1 MSDKYKGSGLMASNS
16 YDIDFSGMTP
26 GLENLTRG
34 YVDYAKEVIVRR
46 ALPELRDG
54 LKPVNRRI
62 LYTMYKNKC
71 IGKMTKCADIAGA
84 TMKFHAHGDAPIYDA
99 LVLMTDKNGTMMLPV
114 IDGQGNF
121 GGVCTTDSPAASR
134 YTEAKLSDIA
144 VAEYFGEMNGI
155 DFVPNFD
162 SSALEPDALP
172 VSFPAVLCNSQTGIA
187 VGFRSNMPSFN
198 FNDVIDLTLEYL
210 RNGECKTV
218 ICPDFST
225 GGYYIRNEKELRKL
239 MQTGTAK
246 IKLRGKVTKTNK
258 EIAVVEFPYGKTI
271 QRIQSQINAMDIQG
285 IREVGDTADFEH
297 GTSLTVDCTS
307 KQRVDEVL
315 LALYKYTDLQCNF
328 VADMMTIH
336 NGVPVRYGVWG
347 IIEEWVAWRRE
358 VLLKQYNRELEALKV
373 KIRESRAFI
382 ELISDKDKLD
392 EVTRLILKVGDAE
405 AIAYILANYNNEI
418 IDADLAKWI
427 VSRRINAFRNGG
439 KYQKEY
445 EDYTNSIKYYEY
457 YIENI
462 DSAIIDQLTKLKS
475 KYGSLHPRRTEITNE
490 DYDFKVTEKGEVIKD
505 DTECLY
511 SFKSGFLKKQRSQFA
526 RMVEDNSVE
535 YQFTASASD
544 TLIAIDNRGR
554 VLRIYCEDIPYS
566 GATDLGTYIPMYCE
580 LTETDD
586 YKIVYIG
593 VLDGNTRMILYKDG
607 NVGFL
612 DTSEWLGLSRRVR
625 VQEKGICLDCANI
638 IGAVLEEIPDWL
650 CVLDTSGRLSMTDT
664 NAIKRKARTAKTRV
678 FSLKPGETLS
688 SYACLTDAEM
698 YTTVKDVDYFYAPK
712 LSYLRDSSDW
722 VSDNKPFYAMF

>member
-1 MSDKYKGSGLMASNS
+1 MSDTNKSSGLMSG
-16 YDIDFSGMTP
+16 DISAVDFSKLTP
-26 GLENLTRG
+26 GLKNLTEG

-46 ALPELRDG
+46 ALPELKDG

-71 IGKMTKCADIAGA
+71 MGSMTKCADIAGA

-99 LVLMTDKNGTMMLPV
+99 MVLMTDKNGTMMLPV
-114 IDGQGNF
+114 IEGQGNF
-121 GGVCTTDSPAASR
+121 GGVCTTDSAAASR
-134 YTEAKLSDIA
+134 YTEAKLSEFA
-144 VAEYFGEMNGI
+144 VSEYFGELNGI

-162 SSALEPDALP
+162 SSAVEPSALP

-210 RNGECKTV
+210 RTGKCTTV

-239 MQTGTAK
+239 MQTGTGK

-258 EIAVVEFPYGKTI
+258 EIAVVEFPFGKTI
-271 QRIQSQINAMDIQG
+271 QRIQSQINEMDIQG

-297 GTSLTVDCTS
+297 GTSLTIDCTS

-336 NGVPVRYGVWG
+336 NEVPVRYGVWG
-347 IIEEWVAWRRE
+347 IIEKWVEWRRE
-358 VLLKQYNRELEALKV
+358 VLLKQYKNELDALRN

-382 ELISDKDKLD
+382 ELISDKTKLD
-392 EVTRLILKVGDAE
+392 EVTRLILKVGDRE
-405 AIAYILANYNNEI
+405 AIDYILANYDNDI

-445 EDYTNSIKYYEY
+445 EEFSKSIEYYEHY
-457 YIENI
+457 VSNI
-462 DSAIIDQLTKLKS
+462 DLAIIDQLESLKR
-475 KYGSLHPRRTEITNE
+475 KYGSQHPRRTEITNE
-490 DYDFKVTEKGEVIKD
+490 DYEFKVSEKGEVIKD
-505 DTECLY
+505 ETECYY
-511 SFKSGFLKKQRSQFA
+511 SFKSGFLKKQRAQFA
-526 RMVEDNSVE
+526 NMIEDTGAE
-535 YQFTASASD
+535 YAFNASASD
-544 TLIAIDNRGR
+544 TLVAIDNRGR

-566 GATDLGTYIPMYCE
+566 GATDLGTYIPRYCE
-580 LTETDD
+580 LTETGD

-593 VLDGNTRMILYKDG
+593 ILDGNTRMILYKDG

-625 VQEKGICLDCANI
+625 VQERGICVECAGI

-650 CVLDTSGRLSMTDT
+650 CVLDASGRLGIVGT
-664 NAIKRKARTAKTRV
+664 NSIKRKGRTAKTRV
-678 FSLKPGETLS
+678 FNLKSGESLASFVGLS
-688 SYACLTDAEM
+688 DAGMYA
-698 YTTVKDVDYFYAPK
+698 TVKDVDYFYAPK
-712 LSYLRDSSDW
+712 LSYLRSPEDW
-722 VSDNKPFYAMF
+722 VSENAVFSPMF